1 MRIAHI
7 HSGVRGIA
15 SYALNLYRYFEE
27 AGSNATLIVSEAKW
41 TKQKIPVY
49 EPKSFLIGGILPW
62 AKNIGEVENK
72 LMEFKPDILHHHHP
86 SGRLDFNIKRFRTSL
101 DIPLICTFHMA
112 VGSRKYTIDKAM
124 NRFFLLSRRNFTD
137 AVCYVAISKF
147 VREQLIKI
155 GGVPKERIV
164 LLYAGVNPD
173 VFKPVQ
179 YEPHDTLEILFVG
192 QITPEKGIDRLIQ
205 VVQKL
210 SEERKVRLSII
221 GNGTLKPILM
231 KKTKNSS
238 IINWVGFLN
247 SPEKVGEFYAKSDI
261 TVLPVRW
268 DEAFSY
274 IPIES
279 LSSGTP
285 VLASRLGGNTEVIQQ
300 GKTGYLFTARKY
312 DELYAILKNVEIP
325 KLWEMGALG
334 REYILKKHTLET
346 FGAKYRSLYENI
358 IKNPANLN
366 QID

>member
-15 SYALNLYRYFEE
+15 SYALNLYKYFEKT
-27 AGSNATLIVSEAKW
+27 GDNTLVVSEAKW

-49 EPKSFLIGGILPW
+49 EPKSFLLGGILPW
-62 AKNIGEVENK
+62 ARSIKEVEQN
-72 LMEFKPDILHHHHP
+72 LLEFKPDILHHHHP
-86 SGRLDFNIKRFRTSL
+86 SGRLDFNIKRFRTAL
-101 DIPLICTFHMA
+101 GTPLICTFHMA
-112 VGSRKYTIDKAM
+112 VGSRKYTIDKVM
-124 NRFFLLSRRNFTD
+124 NTFFRLTRSNFTD

-147 VREQLIKI
+147 VREQLIRI

-164 LLYAGVNPD
+164 LLYAGVDPD
-173 VFKPVQ
+173 SFKPVQ

-192 QITPEKGIDRLIQ
+192 QITPEKGIDRLIRI
-205 VVQKL
+205 VQRL

-231 KKTKNSS
+231 KKTRNSS

-247 SPEKVGEFYAKSDI
+247 SPAKVGEFYAKSDV

-274 IPIES
+274 IPVES

-285 VLASRLGGNTEVIQQ
+285 VIASRLGGNPEIIQE
-300 GKTGYLFTARKY
+300 GKTGHLFTARKY
-312 DELYAILKNVEIP
+312 DELYDILKNAEIP
-325 KLWEMGALG
+325 KLWEMGAVG
-334 REYILKKHTLET
+334 REYILEKHTLET
-346 FGAKYRSLYENI
+346 FGAKYKSLY
-358 IKNPANLN
+358 KNVITNPENLN

>member
-15 SYALNLYRYFEE
+15 SYALNLYKYFEKI
-27 AGSNATLIVSEAKW
+27 GDNTLIVSEAKW

-62 AKNIGEVENK
+62 ARNKREVESN
-72 LMEFKPDILHHHHP
+72 LLEFKPDILHHHHP
-86 SGRLDFNIKRFRTSL
+86 SGRLDFNIKRFRRAL
-101 DIPLICTFHMA
+101 DVPLICTFHMA
-112 VGSRKYTIDKAM
+112 VGSRKYTIDKMM
-124 NRFFLLSRRNFTD
+124 NTFFLLTRRNFTD
-137 AVCYVAISKF
+137 AACYVAISKF
-147 VREQLIKI
+147 VREQLLKI
-155 GGVPKERIV
+155 GRVPKEKIV

-173 VFKPVQ
+173 IFKPVE

-192 QITPEKGIDRLIQ
+192 QITPEKGIDKLISI
-205 VVQKL
+205 VHRL

-221 GNGTLKPILM
+221 GNGTLKTFLM
-231 KKTKNSS
+231 KKTKNRPE
-238 IINWVGFLN
+238 INWVGFLN
-247 SPEKVGEFYAKSDI
+247 SPEKVGEFYANSDV

-285 VLASRLGGNTEVIQQ
+285 VIASRLGGNTEIIQE
-300 GKTGYLFTARKY
+300 GKTGYLFTAKKY
-312 DELYAILKNVEIP
+312 DELYEILKTIEIP
-325 KLWEMGALG
+325 KLREMGALG
-334 REYILKKHTLET
+334 REYILEKHTLET
-346 FGAKYRSLYENI
+346 FGAKYKSLYENVI
-358 IKNPANLN
+358 NDPGNIR

>member
-15 SYALNLYRYFEE
+15 SYALNLYNYFEKT
-27 AGSNATLIVSEAKW
+27 GDKTLVVSEANW
-41 TKQKIPVY
+41 TKQRIPVY
-49 EPKSFLIGGILPW
+49 EPKSFLIAGIMPW
-62 AKNIGEVENK
+62 ARNVDEVERK
-72 LMEFKPDILHHHHP
+72 VLEFKPDILHHHHP
-86 SGRLDFNIKRFRTSL
+86 SGRLDFNIKRLKSAL
-101 DIPLICTFHMA
+101 DVPLVCTFHMA
-112 VGSRKYTIDKAM
+112 VGSRKYTIDRVM
-124 NRFFLLSRRNFTD
+124 NTFFRLTRRNFTD
-137 AVCYVAISKF
+137 AACYVAISKF
-147 VREQLIKI
+147 VREQLLRI
-155 GGVPKERIV
+155 GGVPKEKIV

-173 VFKPVQ
+173 IFKPVR

-192 QITPEKGIDRLIQ
+192 QITPEKGIDRLISI
-205 VVQKL
+205 VNKL

-231 KKTKNSS
+231 KKTKSRPE
-238 IINWVGFLN
+238 INWVGFLN
-247 SPEKVGEFYAKSDI
+247 SPEKVGEFYAKADVTI
-261 TVLPVRW
+261 LPVRW

-285 VLASRLGGNTEVIQQ
+285 VIASRLGGNPEIIQE

-312 DELYAILKNVEIP
+312 DELYEILRDAEIP
-325 KLWEMGALG
+325 RLWEMGQMG

-346 FGAKYRSLYENI
+346 FGAKYKSLYENVI
-358 IKNPANLN
+358 NNPGNVK

>member
-15 SYALNLYRYFEE
+15 SYALNLYKYFEKT
-27 AGSNATLIVSEAKW
+27 GDNTLVVSEAKW

-49 EPKSFLIGGILPW
+49 EPKSFLIAGILPW
-62 AKNIGEVENK
+62 ATNIGEVENT
-72 LMEFKPDILHHHHP
+72 LLEFKPDILHHHHP
-86 SGRLDFNIKRFRTSL
+86 SGRLDFNINRFRKAL
-101 DIPLICTFHMA
+101 DVPLVCTFHMA
-112 VGSRKYTIDKAM
+112 VGSRKYTVDKMM
-124 NRFFLLSRRNFTD
+124 NTFFLLTKRNFTD
-137 AVCYVAISKF
+137 ATCYVAISKF

-155 GGVPKERIV
+155 GGIPKERIV

-173 VFKPVQ
+173 IFKPVQ
-179 YEPHDTLEILFVG
+179 YEPHDTLEIVFVG
-192 QITPEKGIDRLIQ
+192 QITPEKGIDKLISI
-205 VVQKL
+205 VKKL

-231 KKTKNSS
+231 KKTKNHPA
-238 IINWVGFLN
+238 INWVGFLN
-247 SPEKVGEFYAKSDI
+247 SPEKVGELYAKADV

-285 VLASRLGGNTEVIQQ
+285 VIASRLGGNPEIIQE
-300 GKTGYLFTARKY
+300 GKTGYLFTAKKY
-312 DELYAILKNVEIP
+312 DELFEILKNIEIP

-334 REYILKKHTLET
+334 REYILQKHTLET
-346 FGAKYRSLYENI
+346 FGAKYKSLYENVI
-358 IKNPANLN
+358 ANPGNIN